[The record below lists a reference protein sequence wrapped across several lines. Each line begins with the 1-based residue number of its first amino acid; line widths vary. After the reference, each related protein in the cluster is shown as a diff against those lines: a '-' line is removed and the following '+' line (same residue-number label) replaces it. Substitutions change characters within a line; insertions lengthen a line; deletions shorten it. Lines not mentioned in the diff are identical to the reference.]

1 MKKFIGLSV
10 LALGFVACKPTTNPQ
25 AQVGLK
31 GDWTLTSITYPKGY
45 NVKPFGVADAKCFE
59 NSQWKFVPNNNKGVV
74 SVNGSRQDCP
84 VFDSNI
90 VWTIDP
96 NNVFSLKFVGD
107 EKPKNVKEGY
117 FFTIENQ
124 TKESFKLVDNSTE
137 IQIEYH
143 FKKNN

>member
-1 MKKFIGLSV
+1 MKKIIGLSV
-10 LALGFVACKPTTNPQ
+10 LALAFVACKPTTNPQ

-31 GDWTLTSITYPKGY
+31 GDWTLTDVTFPKGY

-59 NSQWKFVPNNNKGVV
+59 DSQWKFVPNNNKGVV
-74 SVNGSRQDCP
+74 SVNGGGNCP

-96 NNVFSLKFVGD
+96 NNNFNLKFVGE
-107 EKPKNVKEGY
+107 EKPKNVRDGY
-117 FFTIENQ
+117 TFSIQNQ
-124 TKESFKLVDNSTE
+124 TDNSFKLVDNSTE

-143 FKKNN
+143 FTKNN